1 MLLSFSIP
9 AGMVLDGVVDT
20 TSVVVDV
27 ISGAGVVVG
36 AGFLQENSF
45 IRSKTLKKTFLFCPN
60 SIIFQISS
68 YQNVLSDQ
76 SYLWP
81 L

>member
-9 AGMVLDGVVDT
+9 AGMVLDGVADT

-45 IRSKTLKKTFLFCPN
+45 IRSEN
-60 SIIFQISS
+60 
-68 YQNVLSDQ
+68 
-76 SYLWP
+76 
-81 L
+81 

>member
-60 SIIFQISS
+60 STSE
-68 YQNVLSDQ
+68 NVLSDQ